1 MTFEELESEAL
12 KLPIKGR
19 AELAH
24 RLLHSLHEEEEEEV
38 GDPDIQQAWVEEAER
53 RHQEFLEGKAESIP
67 GEQAIEEV
75 RAALRHR

>member
-1 MTFEELESEAL
+1 MTFKELESEAL
-12 KLPIKGR
+12 KLPTKGR

-24 RLLHSLHEEEEEEV
+24 RLLHSLHEEEEEV

-53 RHQEFLEGKAESIP
+53 RYQEFLEGKAESIP

-75 RAALRHR
+75 RAALRHS